1 MPARRLSVKEFFKSG
16 RFKALVVVALLLC
29 GFMIYALSQGGGASG
44 FIGAITTPLQSL
56 SSAISK
62 GADSFFS
69 QFVSTS
75 DLQKQL
81 DEKEEE
87 LRELREKQVDY
98 DSAIRENEEL
108 RRYLDIKEQNE
119 DFELEPAQVV
129 ARDNTDLY
137 YNFTVNTGSANGVE
151 LRDPVITADGLV
163 GYVSEVYPTYSIVR
177 SILDPSTEIG
187 AQDSHTQENGVV
199 GLNTIDLAKEGLCRL
214 NYLDRGS
221 SVSRGNLVVTSGVG
235 GAYPRGLI
243 IGTVEEVLQESDGI
257 SIYATIKPAADIMH
271 LTDVMIIKSFYG
283 QGVGI
288 PGEDDG
294 TSTGNSSEPE
304 SSSDGGDASQAA
316 DSSIPSS
323 SQEASSQGS
332 ASSRTSTPSSQ
343 NNSTSGTS
351 SGSRSDGTS
360 SSRTSSSQRGASR

>member
-1 MPARRLSVKEFFKSG
+1 MKQFFHSG

-81 DEKEEE
+81 DQKEEE

-108 RRYLDIKEQNE
+108 RRYLDIKEKND

-137 YNFTVNTGSANGVE
+137 YNFTVNTGSASGVE

-199 GLNTIDLAKEGLCRL
+199 GLNTIDLAKEGMCRL

-257 SIYATIKPAADIMH
+257 SIYATIRPAADILH

-288 PGEDDG
+288 PGQDDG
-294 TSTGNSSEPE
+294 TSTGEPSGPESTDNDENSSMPE
-304 SSSDGGDASQAA
+304 SSSASTSSQA
-316 DSSIPSS
+316 PSS
-323 SQEASSQGS
+323 KGGV
-332 ASSRTSTPSSQ
+332 SSRESSSRSANPSSQ
-343 NNSTSGTS
+343 S
-351 SGSRSDGTS
+351 SQDRGS
-360 SSRTSSSQRGASR
+360 SSRASSSSRSSGMASSQRGASR

>member
-1 MPARRLSVKEFFKSG
+1 MKQFFHSG

-81 DEKEEE
+81 DQKEEE

-108 RRYLDIKEQNE
+108 RRYLDIKEKNE

-137 YNFTVNTGSANGVE
+137 YNFTVNTGSASGVE

-187 AQDSHTQENGVV
+187 AQDSYTQENGVV
-199 GLNTIDLAKEGLCRL
+199 GLNTIDLAKEGMCRL

-243 IGTVEEVLQESDGI
+243 IGTVEEVLQETDGI
-257 SIYATIKPAADIMH
+257 SIYATIKPAADILH

-294 TSTGNSSEPE
+294 TSIGDTSQQESSENDENSSPE
-304 SSSDGGDASQAA
+304 E
-316 DSSIPSS
+316 DSSTPANTQTS
-323 SQEASSQGS
+323 SSQGS
-332 ASSRTSTPSSQ
+332 SSSRGSSSQ
-343 NNSTSGTS
+343 SSSSSSQRDTSGTS
-351 SGSRSDGTS
+351 SSSRPGGTS
-360 SSRTSSSQRGASR
+360 SSRTSSSQRGATR